1 MGCILIYQF
10 ALRFASGRD
19 APVGFWHSPQNVGQE
34 LRQQGGRVITA
45 LRAATTAT
53 ATASLRHSD
62 TLPLPRACARFRLC
76 AANTVLNE
84 VPSRCT
90 WVTCVGDARVQG
102 PAEGPCQS

>member
-1 MGCILIYQF
+1 MSTHRVFFMYQI

-45 LRAATTAT
+45 IVVAT

-62 TLPLPRACARFRLC
+62 TLSLPRACTRFRLC
-76 AANTVLNE
+76 EANTASNE
-84 VPSRCT
+84 VPSRIQVESLGAT
-90 WVTCVGDARVQG
+90 
-102 PAEGPCQS
+102 P